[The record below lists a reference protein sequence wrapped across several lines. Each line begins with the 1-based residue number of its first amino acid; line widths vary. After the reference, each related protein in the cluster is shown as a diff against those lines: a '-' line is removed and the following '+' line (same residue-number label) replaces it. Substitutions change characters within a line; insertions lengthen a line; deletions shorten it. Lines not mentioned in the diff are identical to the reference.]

1 MKRQRKDKHFI
12 KKPIYEGGPLAL
24 KQFITKNLRYPK
36 EALAE
41 KIEGTVVV
49 RYSINYKGKVIDTK
63 VISGLR
69 GGCEAEAIRLVR
81 LLVFTVPR
89 NRGVKALFHKDL
101 QIHFKLPVEKETT
114 VQYNLTS
121 SSKNDIKEKNIP
133 KKTGY
138 TITVNW

>member
-12 KKPIYEGGPLAL
+12 KKPIYQGGPLAL